1 MAAELEGSP
10 LPRAG
15 EGGGEGGG
23 SAASLRRLAPP
34 PRSVVPG
41 PEYWTA
47 AKRRL
52 RTVDPTLGAI
62 IADHPRVALAS
73 RGDGFLTLARS
84 IVGQQ
89 ISVKAADAVWQRLCA
104 RCPELAAADAA
115 TSLLRRRATTLRA
128 CGLSE
133 RKVEYLRD
141 LARHFADR
149 RLDVGEISAW
159 DDETVIRRLTE
170 IRGIGR
176 WTAEMFLIF
185 NLLRPDVLP
194 LDDLGLL
201 KAVGMHYFPGE
212 TAADLLR
219 AAGREKVAQLGR
231 RWAPYRSVATWY
243 LWRSLD
249 PVPVEY

>member
-1 MAAELEGSP
+1 MATP
-10 LPRAG
+10 LTADAG
-15 EGGGEGGG
+15 GRL
-23 SAASLRRLAPP
+23 AASRPP
-34 PRSVVPG
+34 FWAR
-41 PEYWTA
+41 

-52 RTVDPTLGAI
+52 SLADPVLAAI
-62 IADHPRVALAS
+62 IRRHPRIALTP
-73 RGDGFLTLARS
+73 RGDAFHTLARS

-89 ISVKAADAVWQRLCA
+89 ISVKAADSVWLRVRGTCGGAVT
-104 RCPELAAADAA
+104 P
-115 TSLLRRRATTLRA
+115 SSVLRRRAPTLRA

-141 LARHFADR
+141 LAAHFTDG
-149 RLDVGEISAW
+149 RLDEAGLARLE
-159 DDETVIRRLTE
+159 DGQVIERLTD

-194 LDDLGLL
+194 LDDLGLVKAIGRHYLPGHTPASLL
-201 KAVGMHYFPGE
+201 KGQ
-212 TAADLLR
+212 
-219 AAGREKVAQLGR
+219 GRQQVVELARCWV
-231 RWAPYRSVATWY
+231 PYRSVATWY

>member
-1 MAAELEGSP
+1 VKGAT
-10 LPRAG
+10 
-15 EGGGEGGG
+15 
-23 SAASLRRLAPP
+23 RLASACRPAAVEP
-34 PRSVVPG
+34 VFWPK
-41 PEYWTA
+41 

-52 RTVDPTLGAI
+52 QAVDPTLASI
-62 IADHPRVALAS
+62 IARHPRARLIS
-73 RGDGFLTLARS
+73 RGDGFSTLARS

-89 ISVKAADAVWQRLCA
+89 ISVKAAASVWTRVA
-104 RCPELAAADAA
+104 DRCPEMTPEAVLQ
-115 TSLLRRRATTLRA
+115 RRASTLRA

-141 LARHFADR
+141 LARQFAEGRIDLA
-149 RLDVGEISAW
+149 RLAFES
-159 DDETVIRRLTE
+159 DEVVIERLTG

-201 KAVGMHYFPGE
+201 KAVSRHYFDGE
-212 TAADLLR
+212 AVPALLR
-219 AAGREKVAQLGR
+219 GAGRLKVKQLGA
-231 RWAPYRSVATWY
+231 RWAPYRSVATWF

>member
-1 MAAELEGSP
+1 MKTATRIG
-10 LPRAG
+10 
-15 EGGGEGGG
+15 
-23 SAASLRRLAPP
+23 
-34 PRSVVPG
+34 VVPVAG
-41 PEYWTA
+41 RPAFWA
-47 AKRRL
+47 HAKRRL
-52 RTVDPTLGAI
+52 RAADPTLSTI
-62 IADHPRVALAS
+62 IARHPRVRLVS
-73 RGDGFLTLARS
+73 RGDGFTTLARS

-89 ISVKAADAVWQRLCA
+89 ISVKAADSVWARLLE
-104 RCPELAAADAA
+104 RCPDI
-115 TSLLRRRATTLRA
+115 SPPQLLRRRTSTLRS

-133 RKVEYLRD
+133 RKVEYLRA
-141 LARHFADR
+141 LARQFADGHVDLR
-149 RLDVGEISAW
+149 HLAGQP
-159 DDETVIRRLTE
+159 DDAVVNCLMD

-201 KAVGMHYFPGE
+201 KAISRHYFDGE
-212 TAADLLR
+212 PTAGLLR
-219 AAGREKVAQLGR
+219 GAGREKVMQLGA

>member
-1 MAAELEGSP
+1 MDTTAVRSGRPAYW
-10 LPRAG
+10 
-15 EGGGEGGG
+15 
-23 SAASLRRLAPP
+23 AP
-34 PRSVVPG
+34 
-41 PEYWTA
+41 

-52 RTVDPTLGAI
+52 RAADPTLAAI
-62 IADHPRVALAS
+62 IARHPRVRLVS
-73 RGDGFLTLARS
+73 RGDGFSTLARS

-89 ISVKAADAVWQRLCA
+89 ISLKAADSVWARLVE
-104 RCPELAAADAA
+104 RCPQVTPA
-115 TSLLRRRATTLRA
+115 TLLRRRISTLRA

-133 RKVEYLRD
+133 RKAEYLRD
-141 LARHFADR
+141 LARHFADGCVDMEQ
-149 RLDVGEISAW
+149 LASQP
-159 DDETVIRRLTE
+159 DDAVIDRLTD

-201 KAVGMHYFPGE
+201 KAISRHYFDGE
-212 TAADLLR
+212 STASLLR
-219 AAGREKVAQLGR
+219 GAGREKVVQLGA